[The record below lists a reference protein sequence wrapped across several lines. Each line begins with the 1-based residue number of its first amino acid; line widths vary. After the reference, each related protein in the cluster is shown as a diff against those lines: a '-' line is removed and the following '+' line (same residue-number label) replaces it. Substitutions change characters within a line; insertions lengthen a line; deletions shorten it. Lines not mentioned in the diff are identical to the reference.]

1 MLFKRFLTGW
11 SLWSTSQVTQHDGE
25 RTGPAQPAE
34 ASSTASQAAASG
46 YRIALRRR
54 GPSVELTLTA
64 GDDYAAIELY
74 DSLLQ
79 SIKSGHLRFEIDLP
93 RS

>member
-1 MLFKRFLTGW
+1 MLFKQFLTGW
-11 SLWSTSQVTQHDGE
+11 SLWSTSQVTQHNGE
-25 RTGPAQPAE
+25 RTGPAQPAQ
-34 ASSTASQAAASG
+34 APSTASQEASG

-64 GDDYAAIELY
+64 NNDYAAIELY